1 MNTPFES
8 DPKNPSSRIVDDNK
22 ETKRKQRE
30 YLQDTDA
37 LKQEFQRKLEEL
49 RAQRLEL
56 RLNAATFAGKLGLI
70 YHPETNSYVRPVIP
84 DDFPTLP
91 PPVFLLPAKG
101 EHEEVKGVAENTL
114 VSVQMPPGIPEATT
128 QDPNDLDLTTLE
140 PDNINGKLDIK
151 RPERPLPEMPIEEH
165 YPASVSERVGSLV
178 SWAIVV
184 PIGVFIG
191 YGLDK
196 LLDLSKVNFT
206 RMTGNWPLFIIMI
219 LIGLSMLIGLKVLFE
234 ALWKTYGEATQFGRL
249 TCWQKAGYIVF
260 TAILA
265 LAEVFLTFTAF
276 QVYLRA
282 TTLDGALPVNAF
294 ALFAASTVVAA
305 PCLFYS
311 AVAGFRKGRR
321 TFLRYELDKR
331 ILEIKDEEYRKLMQ
345 QHEEEELKIKQEK
358 QAEMD
363 SQKALRQK
371 QHELEL
377 QRLEYEKQVQE
388 TWKEQQLALFKR
400 RSELSE
406 EGLSKQDQTHDK
418 FESVRK
424 EPDFVSL
431 NQCIGAI
438 ESLTQEMNE
447 LEQKM
452 TNMNISR
459 GHGARYVL

>member
-1 MNTPFES
+1 MNTPFEPGAK
-8 DPKNPSSRIVDDNK
+8 DPNSRIVDDNR

-30 YLQDTDA
+30 YFQESDAIKQD
-37 LKQEFQRKLEEL
+37 FQKKLEEL

-56 RLNAATFAGKLGLI
+56 RLNAAAFAGKLGLI

-91 PPVFLLPAKG
+91 PPALLIPAEKVL
-101 EHEEVKGVAENTL
+101 EETAVEGVNSQPSTPSQVGAADSL
-114 VSVQMPPGIPEATT
+114 ASPPSTDNLSSQPVATSAT
-128 QDPNDLDLTTLE
+128 ELE
-140 PDNINGKLDIK
+140 FK
-151 RPERPLPEMPIEEH
+151 RPERPLPEMPSEEE
-165 YPASVSERVGSLV
+165 YRPSVGERLGALV

-206 RMTGNWPLFIIMI
+206 RMTGNWPLFIIMV
-219 LIGLSMLIGLKVLFE
+219 LIGLSMLVGLKFLFE
-234 ALWKTYGEATQFGRL
+234 TLWKTYGEATQFGNL
-249 TCWQKAGYIVF
+249 TWWQKLGYILF
-260 TAILA
+260 TAALA

-282 TTLDGALPVNAF
+282 TTLDGALPVDQF

-305 PCLFYS
+305 PCLLYS
-311 AVAGFRKGRR
+311 AVAGYRKGRR
-321 TFLRYELDKR
+321 THLKSELDKR
-331 ILEIKDEEYRKLMQ
+331 ILQIKEEEYRELKKQ
-345 QHEEEELKIKQEK
+345 YEEEELKVKREK
-358 QAEMD
+358 QLEKD
-363 SQKALRQK
+363 SENAIRQK
-371 QHELEL
+371 QQELAL
-377 QRLEYEKQVQE
+377 QRIEYEKQVQD

-418 FESVRK
+418 FEGVRK
-424 EPDFVSL
+424 EPDFISL

-447 LEQKM
+447 LEQRM
-452 TNMNISR
+452 TNVSISR